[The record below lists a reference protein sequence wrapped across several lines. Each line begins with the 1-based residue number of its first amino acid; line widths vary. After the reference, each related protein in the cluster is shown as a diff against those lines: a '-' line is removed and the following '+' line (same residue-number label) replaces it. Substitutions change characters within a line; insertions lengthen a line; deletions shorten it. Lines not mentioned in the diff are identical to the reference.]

1 MRQRCLVIINLIL
14 EKSKNVDIDEKLL
27 QKISTTYLERS
38 RDKVISVRSAAATG
52 LCLLQHID
60 ESNTT
65 LLKVIAQ
72 NMRYEANTAIR
83 HIYASSIRIHPLTM
97 DGILLRMRDDDLT
110 IRLAIIKNLEEHS
123 TVQQLSQPL
132 RHAAVHCLQDRNEVI
147 VKSAESLIAS
157 WAKQTSLLPLLSLF
171 DLEKEEVIVQSSPS
185 SHD

>member
-65 LLKVIAQ
+65 LFKVIAQ
-72 NMRYEANTAIR
+72 NMHYEANTAIR
-83 HIYASSIRIHPLTM
+83 LIYASSIRIHPLTM

-110 IRLAIIKNLEEHS
+110 IRLAILKNLEMHS
-123 TVQQLSQPL
+123 TVQQLS
-132 RHAAVHCLQDRNEVI
+132 
-147 VKSAESLIAS
+147 
-157 WAKQTSLLPLLSLF
+157 
-171 DLEKEEVIVQSSPS
+171 
-185 SHD
+185 